1 MRFIIWLAIL
11 AISAFIAAWLFANNH
26 GHVTLYWNQ
35 YRIDLAM
42 NLFMAL
48 SLFGFFIIFQF
59 YKVLSLLIELP
70 LSAKNYRSKQIEM
83 KALHEL
89 KNATEHLF
97 AGRYAKS
104 LKSAQMTM
112 SFKDTSQV
120 GYMVAAQASHQL
132 KQYEERDDYLAKIM
146 HPDSQS
152 AKLIL
157 TAQMLLDERKAS
169 EALTTL
175 NQLQKSG
182 ARQFLV
188 QALAMRAHQILQQWS
203 HMLRIANS
211 LTKRNY
217 LPPALGK
224 ARVFEALTQWVNSGK
239 VNREEL
245 QKQWTEFGEELYK
258 DPSWVKL
265 FAQGFLISGDSPMAK
280 KILDHALDK
289 AAEENLLRLY
299 PQCASHPLSTTSNVS
314 LIQKLEEWLKK
325 EPAHSSLHLALGEV
339 CQHEH
344 LWGKA
349 LFSLQQVLDSTRS
362 SKKMLLTAHLGM
374 MRIYEALE
382 DTERN
387 ALHQKEALRL
397 FSKLYKI
404 D

>member
-26 GHVTLYWNQ
+26 GHVTMYWNQ

-48 SLFGFFIIFQF
+48 SLFGFFVIFQF
-59 YKVLSLLIELP
+59 YKILSMFIELP
-70 LSAKNYRSKQIEM
+70 LRAKNYRLKQIEI
-83 KALHEL
+83 KALQEL

-132 KQYEERDDYLAKIM
+132 KQYEERDDYLSKII
-146 HPDSQS
+146 HPDSQTT
-152 AKLIL
+152 KFIL

-169 EALTTL
+169 EALDTL

-188 QALAMRAHQILQQWS
+188 QALAMRAHQILLQWPQ
-203 HMLRIANS
+203 MLRIANS

-224 ARVFEALTQWVNSGK
+224 ARVFEALTQWVASG
-239 VNREEL
+239 RISRDEL
-245 QKQWTEFGEELYK
+245 QKQWTEFGEELYR
-258 DPSWVKL
+258 DASWVKL
-265 FAQGFLISGDSPMAK
+265 FAQGFLIAGDSPMSK
-280 KILDHALDK
+280 QILDHALDK
-289 AAEENLLRLY
+289 APEENLLILY
-299 PQCASHPLSTTSNVS
+299 PQCSSHPLSTTSKVS
-314 LIQKLEEWLKK
+314 LILKLEGWLKK
-325 EPAHSSLHLALGEV
+325 EPAHPSLHLALGEV
-339 CQHEH
+339 CQQEQ

-349 LFSLQQVLDSTRS
+349 LYSLQQVLDSTRS
-362 SKKMLLTAHLGM
+362 SKKMLLIAHMGM
-374 MRIYEALE
+374 MRIYETLE
-382 DTERN
+382 DSERN

-397 FSKLYKI
+397 FPKLYKM